1 MATMNTNFID
11 KVLGNWIKVGN
22 LFVDLYSLETGFKE
36 AEKSRREIWDFIEWR
51 ETVLVGPPDS
61 SCRIGTLI

>member
-1 MATMNTNFID
+1 MATMNINFID

-22 LFVDLYSLETGFKE
+22 LVVNLYSLETGFKE
-36 AEKSRREIWDFIEWR
+36 TEKSRREIWDFIEWR

-61 SCRIGTLI
+61 NCRITTLI